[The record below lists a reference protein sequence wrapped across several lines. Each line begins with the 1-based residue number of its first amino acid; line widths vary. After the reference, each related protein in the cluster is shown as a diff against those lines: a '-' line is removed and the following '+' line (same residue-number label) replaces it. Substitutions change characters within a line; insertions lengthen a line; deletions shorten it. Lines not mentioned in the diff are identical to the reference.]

1 MSKRRTKAAD
11 PNPQHIKQSILNR
24 VGWLYVFF
32 FILGVAITAQIVV
45 IQFGPNSEPLSNL
58 SESKCFRIEPIA
70 SSRGNILA
78 HDGQILSTDAPY
90 YNIRLDMA
98 IRDIRNNLMLSD
110 SLFEADLP
118 ALADS
123 LSRVLGEPSIYYAQ
137 RLTEIRN
144 RAKRGGPGSR
154 DQLLV
159 SRVNQIELDR
169 IKTFPIFREQQSGFI
184 ARKDTL
190 RYKPYGTLA
199 SYTIGRPG
207 SHGLE
212 RYYDQALT
220 GEDGRNLT
228 VRLVGNTRIPVLD
241 TINREARNGYDVVTT
256 IDVDLQ
262 DVAESALR
270 EQLAD
275 KQALFGTA
283 VVMEVATGE
292 IRAMANLTHN
302 SDGTITDNYNYA
314 ILSRGE
320 PGSTFKLVSLMAL
333 LEQGGMTINDMVD
346 CGNGFAVVHLAE
358 VNDSHAVGKV
368 TVKEMMEQSSNIG
381 FARCIEKV
389 YRENQTRFTDYIEA
403 IGIDRP
409 ADIQLQKGINA
420 YIKDPRLGVRN
431 DWNAQTLTKM
441 SYGYALELSPMH
453 TLMLYNAVAGDGKLL
468 APILVKE
475 LRDGDRVVERYTAE
489 VINPQICSPETLADL
504 KLCLEGVVSN
514 GTASILQNDNYRVA
528 GKTGT
533 AQVAQQQGGYRTRDG
548 GRDYLATLV
557 GYFPAEAPKYSCIVV
572 IKTHHAPGSTNIYYG
587 GALAG
592 PVFKAIT
599 DRIYAL
605 DNEWRERVV
614 PSHPTV
620 PVDVKLGPEE
630 AMQLA
635 ESNIGVTM
643 RASYTPPQLSE
654 EEEEMSEEDLY
665 AYNWRVMPDVRGM
678 GLTDALYMLERSG
691 LSVEFTGK
699 GEVVE
704 QHPAPTAL
712 YLEGDRATIRL
723 GRREHNQDTTLK
735 Q

>member
-24 VGWLYVFF
+24 VGWLYVIFF
-32 FILGVAITAQIVV
+32 VLGVAITAQIIV
-45 IQFGPNSEPLSNL
+45 IQFGPNGEPLSNL
-58 SESKCFRIEPIA
+58 SESKCFRVETIA

-98 IRDIRNNLMLSD
+98 IRDIRNNLMVKD
-110 SLFEADLP
+110 SLFDADLP

-123 LSRVLGEPSIYYAQ
+123 LSKVLGEPPIYYER
-137 RLTEIRN
+137 RLREIRN
-144 RAKRGGPGSR
+144 RAKSGGPGSR

-159 SRVNQIELDR
+159 SRINQIELDR
-169 IKTFPIFREQQSGFI
+169 IKTFPIFREPQSGFM

-207 SHGLE
+207 AYGLE
-212 RYYDQALT
+212 HYYDEVLT

-228 VRLVGNTRIPVLD
+228 VRLVGNTRLPVLD

-262 DVAESALR
+262 DVAENALR
-270 EQLAD
+270 EQLSD

-292 IRAMANLTHN
+292 IRAIANLTHN
-302 SDGTITDNYNYA
+302 SDGTITDNFNYA

-320 PGSTFKLVSLMAL
+320 PGSTFKLVALMAL
-333 LEQGGMTINDMVD
+333 LEQGGMTINDIVD
-346 CGNGFAVVHLAE
+346 CGNGFAVVHRAE
-358 VNDSHAVGKV
+358 VNDSHPVGKV

-389 YRENQTRFTDYIEA
+389 YREDETRFTDFIEA

-441 SYGYALELSPMH
+441 AYGYALELSPMH
-453 TLMLYNAVAGDGKLL
+453 ILMLYNAVACGGKLL
-468 APILVKE
+468 SPILVKE
-475 LRDGDRVVERYTAE
+475 LRDGDHVVERYQTE
-489 VINPQICSPETLADL
+489 VLNPQICSPETLADL
-504 KLCLEGVVSN
+504 RLCLEGVVAN
-514 GTASILQNDNYRVA
+514 GTASILQNENYRVA

-533 AQVAQQQGGYRTRDG
+533 AQVAQPHGGYYTLDG

-572 IKTHHAPGSTNIYYG
+572 IKTHNAPGSTNIYYG
-587 GALAG
+587 GSLAG

-614 PSHPTV
+614 PTAPSG
-620 PVDVKLGPEE
+620 PVEVKLGPES
-630 AMQLA
+630 AMQRA
-635 ESNIGVTM
+635 QSGIGVTM
-643 RASYTPPQLSE
+643 RADYIAPQQEVEEQEISE
-654 EEEEMSEEDLY
+654 EELY
-665 AYNWRVMPDVRGM
+665 AHNWRVMPSVMGM
-678 GLTDALYMLERSG
+678 GLSDALYTLERSG
-691 LSVEFTGK
+691 LSVEFSGK
-699 GEVVE
+699 GEVIE
-704 QHPAPTAL
+704 QHPSPTAL

-723 GRREHNQDTTLK
+723 GMRENNQETTLK
-735 Q
+735 R